1 MDKEYVK
8 CIISDIQ
15 DSLRKENK
23 VPDFA
28 LIEAIKHSIMEDLM
42 NTLRNMYKDSELEYH
57 KTLNSYG
64 FSVKGGGNE

>member
-23 VPDFA
+23 VPDYA
-28 LIEAIKHSIMEDLM
+28 LIVNIKHSVMDDLM
-42 NTLRNMYKDSELEYH
+42 NTLREMYKDGKLEYH

-64 FSVKGGGNE
+64 FSMKG